1 MIRLRLLAI
10 GKLRAG
16 PFAALAALYAG
27 RLAPPSAIGELEVRQ
42 RLPAAALKAREAE
55 LILAALPGQSRLVA
69 LDASGEMWSSRGF
82 ADRLALWRDA
92 GVPELAFVIGGA
104 EGLDVTILDR
114 AAVLMSLGPMTWPHF
129 LVRGM
134 LLEQLYRA
142 QQILA
147 DHPYH
152 RE

>member
-1 MIRLRLLAI
+1 VIRFRLLAI
-10 GKLRAG
+10 GKLRPG

-27 RLAPPSAIGELEVRQ
+27 RLAPPVAIVELEVRQ
-42 RLPAAALKAREAE
+42 RLPAAVLKAREAE
-55 LILAALPGQSRLVA
+55 LILAALPGRSRLVA

-92 GVPELAFVIGGA
+92 GVPELAFAIGGA
-104 EGLDVTILDR
+104 EGLDAAILDR

>member
-1 MIRLRLLAI
+1 MRR
-10 GKLRAG
+10 
-16 PFAALAALYAG
+16 
-27 RLAPPSAIGELEVRQ
+27 

-55 LILAALPGQSRLVA
+55 LILAALPGRSRLVA

-82 ADRLALWRDA
+82 ADRLAGWRDT
-92 GVPELAFVIGGA
+92 GVPELAFAVGGA
-104 EGLDVTILDR
+104 EGLDATILDR